1 MVTFLTAVARCL
13 TKAIGRKR
21 GSSRLSV
28 RTKYKMM
35 AKSWQQ
41 EPEAAGPL
49 TSTVR
54 EQREMLGGVRTAL
67 SL

>member
-1 MVTFLTAVARCL
+1 
-13 TKAIGRKR
+13 
-21 GSSRLSV
+21 
-28 RTKYKMM
+28 MM

-67 SL
+67 SFNSLQDCNPWGGADHIQVGSCLLS

>member
-1 MVTFLTAVARCL
+1 MVTLLTVVTRCL

-21 GSSRLSV
+21 GSSGLSV
-28 RTKYKMM
+28 RTQYKMT

-41 EPEAAGPL
+41 KPEAAGPL
-49 TSTVR
+49 TSKVR